1 MTIKIISAKLKT
13 TAPWQNGIGD
23 INPDQTTHTS
33 EPIYIEVEVTENSWD
48 GIMHSFL
55 SWENVKNRGVS
66 WSNIKNW

>member
-13 TAPWQNGIGD
+13 TAPWQNVSGD
-23 INPDQTTHTS
+23 INPDQTTYTS
-33 EPIYIEVEVTENSWD
+33 EPIFIEVEVTENSWS

-55 SWENVKNRGVS
+55 DWEDVKNRGVS